1 MVKYNFVVSLIHST
15 MLNLDR
21 IYIRIFNLSYSY
33 RKWLLLCHGVLKNK
47 QIKMSCH
54 SEFKK
59 FIWQFL
65 AIFTAWK
72 LWTFGVFWSVFSPK
86 RESREQKNSEYGH
99 FLRSAYC
106 PSIWKSSFISILRKC
121 FRISSLNGLG
131 DGYKWRVIY
140 LQIFQVRKLRGI
152 SALIWHSL
160 FVFEI
165 F

>member
-21 IYIRIFNLSYSY
+21 IFIRIFNLSI
-33 RKWLLLCHGVLKNK
+33 LIENGFFCVMECL